1 MIGFIIGSVIFLNI
15 WNELAPSILAASI
28 IPVSIPIM
36 PAIRTIVVLP
46 NHMRKFISAI
56 SPLAPATS
64 ARNLYVGSPIELRRL
79 LIGPTSE
86 NIV

>member
-1 MIGFIIGSVIFLNI
+1 MEF
-15 WNELAPSILAASI
+15 APSILAASRI
-28 IPVSIPIM
+28 LVSIPII
-36 PAIRTIVVLP
+36 PAIKTMVVLP

-56 SPLAPATS
+56 RPLAPATS
-64 ARNLYVGSPIELRRL
+64 ERKRYVGSPIELRRL